1 MTPARHFSTNP
12 KFNDRLRQGGLY
24 VAVAAL
30 LATHTQCTNSG
41 GGGDWEAVTT
51 YEVTKGVQTTLEE
64 VEPDKFEVV
73 DEQLLEGKAASSV
86 IIKRLT
92 GEVDTLGLAE
102 AQSLVTSQDTVST
115 HSTTNNNTHYRHG
128 YGIGPVLYWSSFGH
142 MMGRSFNTPS
152 PYNVYRNNGFAS
164 SGVTDQLRS
173 TSLSRTEM
181 RPVRGRT
188 GFFGGSGRSR
198 FGS

>member
-41 GGGDWEAVTT
+41 GSGDWEAVTT

-86 IIKRLT
+86 IIKRLS
-92 GEVDTLGLAE
+92 GQVDTLGLAE

-115 HSTTNNNTHYRHG
+115 HNRTHYRHG
-128 YGIGPVLYWSSFGH
+128 YGIGPILYWSAFGH
-142 MMGRSFNTPS
+142 MMGRSFNSLS
-152 PYNVYRNNGFAS
+152 PYNNVYRNNGFAS

>member
-41 GGGDWEAVTT
+41 GSGDWEAVTT

-86 IIKRLT
+86 IIKRLS
-92 GEVDTLGLAE
+92 GQVDTLGLAE

-115 HSTTNNNTHYRHG
+115 HSRTHYRHG
-128 YGIGPVLYWSSFGH
+128 YGIGPILYWSAFGH

-152 PYNVYRNNGFAS
+152 PYNNVYRNNGFAS

>member
-41 GGGDWEAVTT
+41 GSGDWEAVTT

-86 IIKRLT
+86 IIKRLS
-92 GEVDTLGLAE
+92 GQVDTLGLAE

-115 HSTTNNNTHYRHG
+115 HNRTHYRHG
-128 YGIGPVLYWSSFGH
+128 YGIGPILYWSAFGH
-142 MMGRSFNTPS
+142 MMGRSFNSPS
-152 PYNVYRNNGFAS
+152 PYNNVYRNNGFAS

>member
-41 GGGDWEAVTT
+41 GSGDWEAVTT

-86 IIKRLT
+86 IIKRLS
-92 GEVDTLGLAE
+92 GQVDTLGLAE

-115 HSTTNNNTHYRHG
+115 HDRTHYRHG
-128 YGIGPVLYWSSFGH
+128 YGIGPILYWSAFGH

-152 PYNVYRNNGFAS
+152 PYNNVYRNNGFAS

>member
-64 VEPDKFEVV
+64 IEPDKFEVV

-86 IIKRLT
+86 IIKRLS
-92 GEVDTLGLAE
+92 GQVDTLGLAE
-102 AQSLVTSQDTVST
+102 AQALVTSQDTVST
-115 HSTTNNNTHYRHG
+115 HNRTHYRHG
-128 YGIGPVLYWSSFGH
+128 YGIGPILYWSAFGH
-142 MMGRSFNTPS
+142 MMGRSFNSPS
-152 PYNVYRNNGFAS
+152 PYNNVYRNNGFAS
-164 SGVTDQLRS
+164 TGVTDQLRS
-173 TSLSRTEM
+173 TALSRTEM

>member
-1 MTPARHFSTNP
+1 MTPARHFSKNP

-64 VEPDKFEVV
+64 IEPDKFEVV
-73 DEQLLEGKAASSV
+73 DEQLLEGKSASSV
-86 IIKRLT
+86 IIKRLS
-92 GEVDTLGLAE
+92 GQVDTLGLAE

-115 HSTTNNNTHYRHG
+115 NSTTHTNTHYRHG
-128 YGIGPVLYWSSFGH
+128 YGIGPVLYWSAFGH
-142 MMGRSFNTPS
+142 MMGRSFNTPT
-152 PYNVYRNNGFAS
+152 PYNVYRNNGLAS

>member
-64 VEPDKFEVV
+64 IEPDKFEVV

-86 IIKRLT
+86 IIKRLS
-92 GEVDTLGLAE
+92 GQVDTLGLAE
-102 AQSLVTSQDTVST
+102 AQALVTSQDTVST
-115 HSTTNNNTHYRHG
+115 HNRTHYRHG
-128 YGIGPVLYWSSFGH
+128 YGIGPILYWSAFGH
-142 MMGRSFNTPS
+142 MMGRSFNSPS
-152 PYNVYRNNGFAS
+152 PYNNVYRNNGFAS